1 MEEDGEEGVG
11 SDHGHN
17 RVSTYARITIT
28 MVYPEEER

>member
-1 MEEDGEEGVG
+1 MGKENEKEEMG

-28 MVYPEEER
+28 IVYPEEG